1 MSIHTKEYNEYKGIE
16 LPTKKTFKGN
26 REEWLQKSLKEL
38 KPIFENAGLNTDNF
52 SDVRISCG
60 PIRRS
65 HAVGI
70 CHSRNNSDGKK
81 IEILILQTV
90 ANSLMALDILIHEV
104 VHAVDGINGCEHHHN
119 NVFKKMARKVG
130 LVVTE
135 RGKGHTSLGDDLKE
149 KCMNIISKLGLY
161 PHFSYS
167 TGSTNNKKQSTRMI
181 KFECGKCG
189 IVARASKTALIK
201 MFASLRTQGP
211 AVNKFL
217 DELGDR
223 DIEHTEDSIPCPSCA
238 IKGMKGKINNPL
250 KINTMPNG
258 DIE

>member
-1 MSIHTKEYNEYKGIE
+1 MSIHTKEYNEYKDTA
-16 LPTKKTFKGN
+16 LPTKKTFKGT

-38 KPIFENAGLNTDNF
+38 KPIFNESGLTTDNF
-52 SDVRISCG
+52 DDVRISCG

-65 HAVGI
+65 NAVGI
-70 CHSRNNSDGKK
+70 CHSRTMSEGKK

-90 ANSLMALDILIHEV
+90 ANSLMALDILVHEI

-119 NVFKKMARKVG
+119 NGFKRMARKVG

-135 RGKGHTSLGDDLKE
+135 RGKGHTSLGDDLNV
-149 KCMNIISKLGLY
+149 KCMNIINKLGLY

-189 IVARASKTALIK
+189 IVARASKTSLIK
-201 MFASLRTQGP
+201 MFSTEL
-211 AVNKFL
+211 L
-217 DELGDR
+217 EEISDE
-223 DIEHTEDSIPCPSCA
+223 DIPDTLDSIPCPSCA
-238 IKGMKGKINNPL
+238 VKGITYNGSHGKINNPL
-250 KINTMPNG
+250 KE
-258 DIE
+258 DIRNLQ